1 MKSKWTIIGATCLLV
16 VSLLQ
21 GCLVAAVGAGIG
33 AAKYGS
39 AKQREQ
45 YTNYRTSAEEINL
58 KREVAGLEPNSVLN
72 YDEWRKGEEEVKEE
86 VKED

>member
-1 MKSKWTIIGATCLLV
+1 MKSKWTVLCATCV
-16 VSLLQ
+16 VAASLLQ
-21 GCLVAAVGAGIG
+21 GCLIAGIGAGIG

-58 KREVAGLEPNSVLN
+58 KREVAGLEPNSILS
-72 YDEWRKGEEEVKEE
+72 YDEWRKGEQD